1 MTNHPRSV
9 SLFFALAVLFTAGL
23 AHAQEIPTE
32 PGASAGAIPSSTRL
46 GPTPGAGGGAIGN
59 QPGTADATFGG
70 RPGPSVPRVPSS
82 ITRPGQGFG
91 APASRGITLPPAL
104 PITEAPL
111 YGSLAIPPGGEEEG
125 PPDGLTLDQAIEL
138 LIRENISLRS
148 RSLEIPKAQADILTA
163 SLRANP
169 ILYAD
174 TQQVPYGN
182 FSNRRPGGPTQYD
195 VNITHPF
202 DVNGKRRARMTVAGR
217 AKRVL
222 EAQYQDAVRIE
233 IDKLYT
239 AFVDVLAARETLRYA
254 RTSAA
259 GLKDVL
265 SKTRTLLK
273 NETITE
279 ADYNQVA
286 NQLEAAE
293 VGVLD
298 AEEAS
303 RDTRRT
309 LGGLLNIPPGQA
321 ETLEVRGSIRDLTAS
336 PPPTETL
343 TQTALQVRPDL
354 VAFRL
359 GIALADANVRLA
371 EANRLADL
379 YVLYQPYTFQNNAPF
394 NAKSAH
400 SWALGVTVPLPIYNR
415 NQGNIQRARISVTQ
429 VKLDLADRERMAAIE
444 VMKAAKEYEITRAAV
459 ERVEGGLLPSARRV
473 LDTAVVQ
480 FNEGEVDALAYLNA
494 QRSYNDIVRQY
505 RDTVVRHRRSML
517 RLNSVIGQRLLP

>member
-1 MTNHPRSV
+1 MINHLGPSIV
-9 SLFFALAVLFTAGL
+9 MLALAMLLWAGS
-23 AHAQEIPTE
+23 ASAQELP
-32 PGASAGAIPSSTRL
+32 AGPVPSSTRL
-46 GPTPGAGGGAIGN
+46 GPTPGASGGAVGN
-59 QPGTADATFGG
+59 QPGTASAPIGG
-70 RPGPSVPRVPSS
+70 RAGASVSR
-82 ITRPGQGFG
+82 
-91 APASRGITLPPAL
+91 APASITQPGGGFSVPAPRGVTLPPAL
-104 PITEAPL
+104 PITDAPL
-111 YGSLAIPPGGEEEG
+111 YGTLAIPSGGEEEG
-125 PPDGLTLDQAIEL
+125 PEGGLTLDQAIER
-138 LIRENISLRS
+138 LIHENISLRS
-148 RSLEIPKAQADILTA
+148 RFLEIPKAQADILTA

-169 ILYAD
+169 ILFAD
-174 TQQVPYGN
+174 SQLIPYGS
-182 FSNRRPGGPTQYD
+182 FSNNRPGGATQYD
-195 VNITHPF
+195 VNITYPL
-202 DVNGKRRARMTVAGR
+202 DVNGKRRARMAVAGR

-233 IDKLYT
+233 IDNLYT

-265 SKTRTLLK
+265 DKTRTLLR

-298 AEEAS
+298 TEEAF
-303 RDTRRT
+303 RDTKRT

-321 ETLEVRGSIRDLTAS
+321 EVMEVRGSIRDLAAT
-336 PPPTETL
+336 PPPVEAL
-343 TQTALQVRPDL
+343 TGMALEVRPDL

-359 GIALADANVRLA
+359 GISLAESNIRLA
-371 EANRLADL
+371 KANRFADIYL
-379 YVLYQPYTFQNNAPF
+379 LCQPYTFQDNSPF

-400 SWALGVTVPLPIYNR
+400 SWALGVTVPLPIHNR
-415 NQGNIQRARISVTQ
+415 NQGNIERAKITVAQ
-429 VKLDLADRERMAAIE
+429 VKLDLADRERLAAIE
-444 VMKAAKEYEITRAAV
+444 VVKAAKEYQITHAAV
-459 ERVEGGLLPSARRV
+459 GRVERGLLPSARRV
-473 LDTAVVQ
+473 LDTALVQ

>member
-1 MTNHPRSV
+1 MEHKLRPSSV
-9 SLFFALAVLFTAGL
+9 LLALAMFLGAGF
-23 AHAQEIPTE
+23 ASAQEIPSE
-32 PGASAGAIPSSTRL
+32 PGASAGAVPSSTRL
-46 GPTPGAGGGAIGN
+46 GPTPGASGGAIGN
-59 QPGTADATFGG
+59 QPGTADAPIGG
-70 RPGPSVPRVPSS
+70 RPGPSVSRAPST

-91 APASRGITLPPAL
+91 APVPRGITLPPAL

-111 YGSLAIPPGGEEEG
+111 YGTLAVPSGGEEEG
-125 PPDGLTLDQAIEL
+125 PPDGIPLDQAIER

-148 RSLEIPKAQADILTA
+148 RFLEIPKAQADVLTA

-182 FSNRRPGGPTQYD
+182 FSERRPGGPTQYD
-195 VNITHPF
+195 VNITHPL
-202 DVNGKRRARMTVAGR
+202 DVNGKRRARINVACR

-233 IDKLYT
+233 IDNLYT

-254 RTSAA
+254 RTSAS
-259 GLKDVL
+259 GLADVL
-265 SKTRTLLK
+265 AKTRSLLK

-298 AEEAS
+298 AEEAF
-303 RDTRRT
+303 RDAKRT
-309 LGGLLNIPPGQA
+309 LGGLLNIPPIPA
-321 ETLEVRGSIRDLTAS
+321 EALEVRGTIYDLVE
-336 PPPTETL
+336 PPPPAEPL
-343 TQTALQVRPDL
+343 TRMALEVRPDL

-359 GIALADANVRLA
+359 GISLAESNVRLA
-371 EANRLADL
+371 EVNRFADL
-379 YVLYQPYTFQNNAPF
+379 YLLYQPYTFQDNAPF

-400 SWALGVTVPLPIYNR
+400 SWAVGVTVPLPLYNR
-415 NQGNIQRARISVTQ
+415 NQGNIQRARITVTQ
-429 VKLDLADRERMAAIE
+429 AKLDLADRERQ
-444 VMKAAKEYEITRAAV
+444 AAV
-459 ERVEGGLLPSARRV
+459 EVRKAAREYEVTHAAVDRVERGLLPSAGRV
-473 LDTAVVQ
+473 LDTTLVQ

-517 RLNSVIGQRLLP
+517 RLNSVVGQRLLP

>member
-1 MTNHPRSV
+1 MKHHLKPSNVVLALTL
-9 SLFFALAVLFTAGL
+9 LFRAGS
-23 AHAQEIPTE
+23 ASAQEIPAE
-32 PGASAGAIPSSTRL
+32 PGAAAGPVPSSTRL
-46 GPTPGAGGGAIGN
+46 GPTPGANGGAIGN

-70 RPGPSVPRVPSS
+70 RLGPSVPRVPSS

-91 APASRGITLPPAL
+91 VPAPRGITLPPAL

-111 YGSLAIPPGGEEEG
+111 YGTLAIPSGGEAEG
-125 PPDGLTLDQAIEL
+125 PEDGLTLDQAIERL
-138 LIRENISLRS
+138 LRENISLRS
-148 RSLEIPKAQADILTA
+148 RFLEIPKAQADVLTA

-169 ILYAD
+169 ILFAD
-174 TQQVPYGN
+174 SQMVPYGS
-182 FSNRRPGGPTQYD
+182 FSDRRPGGATQYD
-195 VNITHPF
+195 VNITYPL
-202 DVNGKRRARMTVAGR
+202 DVNGKRRARMAVAGR

-233 IDKLYT
+233 IDNLYT
-239 AFVDVLAARETLRYA
+239 AFVDVLATRETLLYA

-259 GLKDVL
+259 GLRDVL
-265 SKTRTLLK
+265 DKTRTLLR

-298 AEEAS
+298 AEEAF
-303 RDTRRT
+303 RDTKRT

-321 ETLEVRGSIRDLTAS
+321 ETLEVRGTIHDLAAPPPSAEDLTGM
-336 PPPTETL
+336 
-343 TQTALQVRPDL
+343 ALAVRPDL

-359 GIALADANVRLA
+359 GISLAESNVRLA
-371 EANRLADL
+371 EANRLADIYL
-379 YVLYQPYTFQNNAPF
+379 LYQPYTFQNNAPF
-394 NAKSAH
+394 NAQSAH
-400 SWALGVTVPLPIYNR
+400 SWALGMTIPLPIFDR
-415 NQGNIQRARISVTQ
+415 NQGNIQRAKITVSQ
-429 VKLDLADRERMAAIE
+429 VKLDLADRERLTAIE
-444 VMKAAKEYEITRAAV
+444 VMKAVKEYEITRVAVRRV
-459 ERVEGGLLPSARRV
+459 ERGLLPSAGRV
-473 LDTAVVQ
+473 LDTAAVQ
-480 FNEGEVDALAYLNA
+480 FKEGEVDALAYLNA